1 MANTKQNMRPLRPNF
16 NIKNTSQV
24 SEQEPPQPT
33 LENKE
38 QKAPEPKINLRPFVR
53 PPSSKKD
60 DVQQSQQFQESIMDQ
75 KVDEQKNTQQRRTPV
90 NGFRKFNLQS
100 AAPIQQN
107 EEILNAAQQYQGPAI
122 NLFANKEKI
131 QQEVSQIKQKELRQ
145 MVQVQMKQ
153 RPLNAPEMNLF
164 SGKESVDGSDT
175 FKKMKPI
182 KPTNKQEPITK
193 DTIKVAELLEN
204 KIQFQA
210 PQEDQQIETKKI
222 PRTRVKQAVQEQIDI
237 EQLNNNQQQN
247 TKQQGEETKMDK
259 TQKEMNKTISK
270 KTGKSNYISQQSQQL
285 NEQPEETNKQ
295 FVQTKEVMQN
305 PQQTVTTI
313 DDYKERT
320 IQFNTSTTKNVFQG
334 KTEEQKKR
342 VKELQQLITLE
353 VDDYSNQLVIQP
365 RTEYETYLNHIKANI
380 IRNSCDQ
387 AFDDRL
393 TVDTQTDEFQTNDFG
408 GQCPED
414 YNRTFL
420 AHKQQYQKD
429 NRLCE
434 FIEQACD
441 IFEEILNIDNNRN
454 EIKFDQEQLNHK
466 FPNKINNVFKTKC
479 LNIVAHQIN
488 NNQLELFETYYI
500 ENDKFKWL
508 NGSLIIQY
516 PQNVLYY
523 TPSKVTCLICEQ
535 NLLICGNADGQLCG
549 WSINDIG
556 YNNKYIDK
564 IKELLQNEFKVKSIN
579 FASEWNLSILDQFSD
594 ANMNQL
600 SQIQQITHNS
610 LIKLIFEIVVMD
622 VFGNI
627 QVWEIQDLKYNEQEK
642 LYVDLGIKSKKK
654 LVLLNTINK
663 NLTKIYSCMSMDIDT
678 ILICGPSKVINIS
691 QQRSYYDDS
700 DMQPCTISNIYY
712 DYFCVGYSDGH
723 IKLFHKDFTKSIWQL
738 RIGLKKII
746 WIRILSDGL
755 IGIIDSEQN
764 IFVYFVQDNTQM
776 IGKQLNDKDHWRYN
790 YAYQNGQELTIVGK
804 DKNNDLQLI
813 KERLELKGTKSEIFD
828 NIYLDYYGQ

>member
-1 MANTKQNMRPLRPNF
+1 MANTKPNMRPLRPNF

-33 LENKE
+33 LELRE
-38 QKAPEPKINLRPFVR
+38 QRAPEPKMNLRPFVR

-60 DVQQSQQFQESIMDQ
+60 DVQQSQQFQESIMES
-75 KVDEQKNTQQRRTPV
+75 KVDEQKSTQQRRTPV

-100 AAPIQQN
+100 NAPVQQN
-107 EEILNAAQQYQGPAI
+107 EDIPNVAQQYQGPAI

-164 SGKESVDGSDT
+164 SGKESVDGSDA

-210 PQEDQQIETKKI
+210 PLEEQQIEPKKI

-237 EQLNNNQQQN
+237 EQLNNQQQN
-247 TKQQGEETKMDK
+247 VIQQTQEVKLDK
-259 TQKEMNKTISK
+259 TQKDMNKNIGK
-270 KTGKSNYISQQSQQL
+270 KGGKTQSIQNQQQQ
-285 NEQPEETNKQ
+285 NEQPEETNIQ
-295 FVQTKEVMQN
+295 LAQTKEIMQN
-305 PQQTVTTI
+305 QQQNAMTI
-313 DDYKERT
+313 DDFKERT
-320 IQFNTSTTKNVFQG
+320 IQFNMSTTKNIVQG
-334 KTEEQKKR
+334 KQEEQKQRAKD
-342 VKELQQLITLE
+342 LQQLITLE

-393 TVDTQTDEFQTNDFG
+393 TIETQTDDFQTNDFG

-434 FIEQACD
+434 FIEQACE
-441 IFEEILNIDNNRN
+441 IFEEILNTGYRN
-454 EIKFDQEQLNHK
+454 QDQIHSEQQNYT
-466 FPNKINNVFKTKC
+466 FPNQIKNAFKCKC

-488 NNQLELFETYYI
+488 NNQLEFFETYYI
-500 ENDKFKWL
+500 ENDKFKWM
-508 NGSLIIQY
+508 NGSIIIQY
-516 PQNVLYY
+516 PQNLLYY
-523 TPSKVTCLICEQ
+523 IPSKVTCLICEQ
-535 NLLICGNADGQLCG
+535 NLLICGNSDGQIAG

-556 YNNKYIDK
+556 QTNKQTNK
-564 IKELLQNEFKVKSIN
+564 IKELLQNEFKVKSLN

-594 ANMNQL
+594 TNINQL
-600 SQIQQITHNS
+600 SQIQQITHNQFV
-610 LIKLIFEIVVMD
+610 KLIFEIVVMD
-622 VFGNI
+622 IFGNI
-627 QVWEIQDLKYNEQEK
+627 QIWEVQDLKYNEQEK

-663 NLTKIYSCMSMDIDT
+663 NLTKIYSSMIMDIDT
-678 ILICGPSKVINIS
+678 ILICGPTKVINIS
-691 QQRSYYDDS
+691 QLKSYYNDS
-700 DMQPCTISNIYY
+700 DTQPYVVSNIYY
-712 DYFCVGYSDGH
+712 NYFCVGYVDGH
-723 IKLFHKDFTKSIWQL
+723 IALFNKEFTKSIWQL

-755 IGIIDSEQN
+755 IGAIDSESN
-764 IFVYFVQDNTQM
+764 LYVYCVKDDSQM
-776 IGKQLNDKDHWRYN
+776 IGKQLVFEDHWRFN
-790 YAYQNGQELTIVGK
+790 YAYQNGKELTIIGK
-804 DKNNDLQLI
+804 DKKNELQLI
-813 KERLELKGTKSEIFD
+813 KESLELQGSKCEIFD
-828 NIYLDYYGQ
+828 NIYQDYYGQ

>member
-38 QKAPEPKINLRPFVR
+38 YKATEPKINLRPFVR

-60 DVQQSQQFQESIMDQ
+60 DVQQSQQFQESIMES

-90 NGFRKFNLQS
+90 NGFRKFNLQA
-100 AAPIQQN
+100 AAPSQQN
-107 EEILNAAQQYQGPAI
+107 EEVLNVAQQYQGPAI

-153 RPLNAPEMNLF
+153 RPLNAPEANMF
-164 SGKESVDGSDT
+164 AGKESVDGQDT
-175 FKKMKPI
+175 LKKVKPI
-182 KPTNKQEPITK
+182 RPTNNKEPITK

-210 PQEDQQIETKKI
+210 PQEDQQIETKKV
-222 PRTRVKQAVQEQIDI
+222 PRTRVKQAAQEQIDI

-247 TKQQGEETKMDK
+247 AKQQAEETMMEK
-259 TQKEMNKTISK
+259 TQREMNKNISK
-270 KTGKSNYISQQSQQL
+270 KTGKTNQIAQQQQQ

-295 FVQTKEVMQN
+295 LAQTKEAIQK
-305 PQQTVTTI
+305 PQQTVTSI

-320 IQFNTSTTKNVFQG
+320 IQFNTNTTKNVLQG
-334 KTEEQKKR
+334 KTEEQRKR
-342 VKELQQLITLE
+342 VKDLQQLITLE

-434 FIEQACD
+434 FIEQACE
-441 IFEEILNIDNNRN
+441 IFEEILNSGNRN
-454 EIKFDQEQLNHK
+454 QIQFDQEQLNHK
-466 FPNKINNVFKTKC
+466 FPNKIKSAFKCKC
-479 LNIVAHQIN
+479 LNIVAHQIY

-500 ENDKFKWL
+500 ESDKFKWL

-523 TPSKVTCLICEQ
+523 IPSKVTCLICEQ
-535 NLLICGNADGQLCG
+535 SLLICGNADGQLAG
-549 WSINDIG
+549 WSINDVG
-556 YNNKYIDK
+556 YNNRYIDK
-564 IKELLQNEFKVKSIN
+564 MRELLQDEFKIKSIN

-627 QVWEIQDLKYNEQEK
+627 QIWEVQDLKYNEQEK

-691 QQRSYYDDS
+691 QQRSYFDDS
-700 DMQPCTISNIYY
+700 DMQPCVISNIYSN
-712 DYFCVGYSDGH
+712 YFCVGYIDGH
-723 IKLFHKDFTKSIWQL
+723 IALFHKDFTKSIWQL

-755 IGIIDSEQN
+755 IGAIDSEQN
-764 IFVYFVQDNTQM
+764 IYVYCAQDNSQM
-776 IGKQLNDKDHWRYN
+776 IGKQLADQDHWRFN

-804 DKNNDLQLI
+804 DKNTDLQLI
-813 KERLELKGTKSEIFD
+813 KERLELQGTKTDIFD